1 MKKFMMGIVTVLMIV
16 AAGVLVPINGASV
29 YERLTAPSPND
40 TFSVGEIKR
49 VGELSV
55 LSVKYSENQTIDNGK
70 NFISKVPFGKSKVV
84 VNITGTIKIGF
95 DFRDLKI
102 KKSDNNFAVAMP
114 EMKVLSNERKDFTVV
129 SDQSGL
135 FSNISHEELMK
146 AINKKFDKNEYAE
159 KVLKENAGSAQQSA
173 EALIK
178 SQIQGFD
185 PKAKITFTTD
195 K

>member
-1 MKKFMMGIVTVLMIV
+1 MKKFMMGIVAMLMII

-29 YERLTAPSPND
+29 YQRLTAPSPND

-55 LSVKYSENQTIDNGK
+55 LSVKYSENQTIDNA
-70 NFISKVPFGKSKVV
+70 NDFISKVPFGKSKVV

-102 KKSDNNFAVAMP
+102 KQSENNFAVSMP
-114 EMKVLSNERKDFTVV
+114 EMKVLSNERKDFTIV
-129 SDQSGL
+129 SDQNGL
-135 FSNISHEELMK
+135 FSNISHEKLMK
-146 AINKKFDKNEYAE
+146 AINKKFDKNEYAD
-159 KVLKENAGSAQQSA
+159 KVLKENTASAQQSA

-178 SQIQGFD
+178 AQIQGFD
-185 PKAKITFTTD
+185 PKANVTFTTG